1 MINLKFM
8 TDAVERTN
16 GNEFRLLYVIA
27 NTISLKEEGR
37 TKIYRDMLA
46 DKLSLTTKQ
55 ISRLTNSLVDKGLLT
70 KDLVTEG
77 GKTVCYYSL
86 NTGDKNVPRVEQERG
101 TKMSSGDKNVPRN
114 DSKVDKNV
122 PLNKNYKEL
131 ISKRIYTKKNIL
143 GKVDTLKEEKESMF
157 DWSEELDNII
167 FQVENATSSSHIQ
180 AIAHR
185 YQLMQDK
192 CPIPDGLEDKTKEL
206 NEISAERMNDLK
218 LKEYISY
225 A

>member
-46 DKLSLTTKQ
+46 DKLNLTTKQ
-55 ISRLTNSLVDKGLLT
+55 ISRLTNSLVEKELLK

-86 NTGDKNVPRVEQERG
+86 NTVDKNVPRVEQERG
-101 TKMSSGDKNVPRN
+101 TKMSSGDKNVPRK

-143 GKVDTLKEEKESMF
+143 GKVDTLKEEKESLF
-157 DWSEELDNII
+157 DWSDELDNII
-167 FQVENATSSSHIQ
+167 FQVENATSTSHIQ

-192 CPIPDGLEDKTKEL
+192 CPIPDGLEEKVKEL
-206 NEISAERMNDLK
+206 NEICGERMNTLK
-218 LKEYISY
+218 LKEYSSY
-225 A
+225 T

>member
-46 DKLSLTTKQ
+46 DKLNLTTKQ
-55 ISRLTNSLVDKGLLT
+55 ISRLTNSLVEKELLK

-86 NTGDKNVPRVEQERG
+86 NTGDKNVPRVEEERG

-167 FQVENATSSSHIQ
+167 FQVENATSTSHIQ

-192 CPIPDGLEDKTKEL
+192 CPIPDGLQEKVKEL
-206 NEISAERMNDLK
+206 NEICGERMNTLK
-218 LKEYISY
+218 LKEYSSY
-225 A
+225 T

>member
-46 DKLSLTTKQ
+46 DKLNLTTKQ
-55 ISRLTNSLVDKGLLT
+55 ISRLTNSLVEKELLK
-70 KDLVTEG
+70 KDLVAEG

-157 DWSEELDNII
+157 DWSEELDLINS
-167 FQVENATSSSHIQ
+167 QVENASSTSDLK
-180 AIAHR
+180 AIANR
-185 YQLMQDK
+185 YQRMQDK
-192 CPIPDGLEDKTKEL
+192 CPIPDGLEEKIKEL
-206 NEISAERMNDLK
+206 SRICCERMNALK
-218 LKEYISY
+218 LKEYSSY
-225 A
+225 C

>member
-46 DKLSLTTKQ
+46 DKLNLTTKQ
-55 ISRLTNSLVDKGLLT
+55 ISRLTNSLVEKELLK

-86 NTGDKNVPRVEQERG
+86 NTGDKNVPRVEEERG

-143 GKVDTLKEEKESMF
+143 GKVDILKEEKESLF

-167 FQVENATSSSHIQ
+167 FQVENATSTSHIQ

-192 CPIPDGLEDKTKEL
+192 CPIPDGLQEKVKEL
-206 NEISAERMNDLK
+206 NEICGERMNALK
-218 LKEYISY
+218 LKEYSSY
-225 A
+225 C

>member
-1 MINLKFM
+1 M

-46 DKLSLTTKQ
+46 DKLNLTTKQ
-55 ISRLTNSLVDKGLLT
+55 ISRLTNSLVEKELLK

-122 PLNKNYKEL
+122 PLNKNYKDL

-143 GKVDTLKEEKESMF
+143 GKTF
-157 DWSEELDNII
+157 
-167 FQVENATSSSHIQ
+167 
-180 AIAHR
+180 
-185 YQLMQDK
+185 
-192 CPIPDGLEDKTKEL
+192 L
-206 NEISAERMNDLK
+206 NSNSILF
-218 LKEYISY
+218 
-225 A
+225 

>member
-46 DKLSLTTKQ
+46 DKLNLTTKQ
-55 ISRLTNSLVDKGLLT
+55 ISRLTNSLVEKELLK

-167 FQVENATSSSHIQ
+167 FQVENATSTSHIQ

-192 CPIPDGLEDKTKEL
+192 CPIPDGLQEKVKEL
-206 NEISAERMNDLK
+206 SVMCGERMNVLQ
-218 LKEYISY
+218 LKEFSSY
-225 A
+225 C

>member
-46 DKLSLTTKQ
+46 DKLNLTTKQ
-55 ISRLTNSLVDKGLLT
+55 ISRLTNSLVEKELLK

-122 PLNKNYKEL
+122 PLNKNYKDL

-143 GKVDTLKEEKESMF
+143 GKVDTLKEEKESLF

-167 FQVENATSSSHIQ
+167 FQVENATSTSHIQ

-192 CPIPDGLEDKTKEL
+192 CPIPDGLQEKVKEL
-206 NEISAERMNDLK
+206 NEICGERMNTLK
-218 LKEYISY
+218 LKEYSSY
-225 A
+225 T